1 MKLTEVKI
9 VADSSADTLTLGEFP
24 FAVAPLK
31 MISSKKEYVDDAN
44 LDVEKMLDELALND
58 EKVGS
63 SCPSPEDWVNAFG
76 DAKYV
81 FCFTIT
87 SGLSGSCNSARIA
100 KKDYEERYPERKV
113 HIIDS
118 LSTGPEI
125 VVLIEKIKELV
136 LSGYSFE
143 ETCKMI
149 DEYQKT
155 TGLVFMLKSLR
166 NLKNNGRVNPIIA
179 KVVGVLG
186 IKIIGEASEKG
197 ELKPLIK
204 HKSERT
210 LFARLLDCMKDKG
223 YKGGKVRIGHC
234 RNESYANLLKEQIL
248 SAYPIADVLIYKLR
262 GLCSFYAEIGGVLVG
277 FEG

>member
-1 MKLTEVKI
+1 MQLNEVKI

-31 MISSKKEYVDDAN
+31 MISSMKEYVDDEN
-44 LDVEKMLDELALND
+44 LDVEQMLDDLQLND
-58 EKVGS
+58 EKVRS
-63 SCPSPEDWVNAFG
+63 SCPAPKDWEECFG

-87 SGLSGSCNSARIA
+87 SGLSGSCNSARVA
-100 KKDYEERYPERKV
+100 KKDYEAKYPDRKV

-125 VVLIEKIKELV
+125 LVLIEKVKELV
-136 LSGYSFE
+136 LAGLSFE
-143 ETCKMI
+143 EVANTI
-149 DEYQKT
+149 DEYQKK

-166 NLKNNGRVNPIIA
+166 NLKNNGRVNPIVA

-197 ELKPLIK
+197 ELKSLVK

-210 LFARLLDCMKDKG
+210 LFMKLLECMKDKG

-234 RNESYANLLKEQIL
+234 RNEKDSLRLQAQIL
-248 SAYPIADVLIYKLR
+248 QEYPNADVSIYKLR